1 MIQFTKNAWFCGA
14 AAVFML
20 AALFAALLATLP
32 LARAADTDQVTVA
45 PPTSHFEPAAPG
57 ADPLDR
63 KLLKI
68 PHAASVPDKGKFE
81 ARNAQ
86 TDQPDMKIPD
96 TIDLGK
102 SMLRFDASRS
112 AISSGPRVG
121 IEALDPS
128 VLNPGIPVR
137 KDSPLTP
144 SYFGLTL
151 STPIH

>member
-1 MIQFTKNAWFCGA
+1 MIQFTKNAWFGGVGVA
-14 AAVFML
+14 IFML
-20 AALFAALLATLP
+20 AAMLATLSP
-32 LARAADTDQVTVA
+32 ARAAEPDQVAVA
-45 PPTSHFEPAAPG
+45 PPPSHFEPAAPG
-57 ADPLDR
+57 ADLLSPN
-63 KLLKI
+63 LLKI

-86 TDQPDMKIPD
+86 KDQPDMKIPD

-102 SMLRFDASRS
+102 SLLRFDASRS

-121 IEALDPS
+121 IDGLDPS